1 MFSLFQILRISAS
14 RGMGLTLYCTLAGF
28 CSLCSSCTFMQN
40 RLAENLKN
48 SDSVRLFRYFCSK
61 SSETFKK
68 RFTPLFESF
77 TRCQRNRVKIFG
89 FWLFF
94 FLSSHFLMVLC
105 IGGRFARYGRENLTF
120 SLPFTHYSPEI
131 CKPFLMAYQA
141 FSADSHPKS
150 FPLSARF
157 DLPNCP

>member
-1 MFSLFQILRISAS
+1 MFSPFQILRISAS

-28 CSLCSSCTFMQN
+28 CLLCSSCTFMQN

-77 TRCQRNRVKIFG
+77 TRCQRRKLKSSDFGFLLCFARFFEAYEAYIFG
-89 FWLFF
+89 VRSADAFLDLIHDIHTKYPAHIYAVLTLWMKRSMRLA
-94 FLSSHFLMVLC
+94 LSSFIWSV
-105 IGGRFARYGRENLTF
+105 T
-120 SLPFTHYSPEI
+120 
-131 CKPFLMAYQA
+131 
-141 FSADSHPKS
+141 
-150 FPLSARF
+150 
-157 DLPNCP
+157 CP